1 MRYERLWF
9 SIRLPTY
16 IILIV
21 AIGVIGCSRTPAN
34 PESQEK
40 TNHPPQLSDN
50 KVSTTTAENT
60 HKPVFDAVK
69 VSEHEVLLVGPSG
82 LLGIANAETGIMGKR
97 YGKTKPG
104 VSFMS
109 VALDSKGE
117 IYVTDARGHILR
129 TDMSLSEM
137 QEEKSEADGA
147 LFDLGFLQS
156 GAAIA
161 VGEFGT
167 VLHRTNTGGVWE
179 RQPLDWRKLLPV
191 LIEKQGDV
199 APNLYRLCIPK
210 NSENA
215 MMVGEFG
222 VVLEWES
229 GQWHAQ
235 TVGENVGNMF
245 GCYLRS
251 DGAQFVYGQLGQIF
265 ERKDKKQ
272 IWQKIVLPGNADIY
286 DMTEVDDHLVAV
298 GDGGMIFTSADGKTW
313 HSQKI
318 QVDGYQPSWLIR
330 AIPLRQSLQLVGDG
344 VYHTHFDKSVVA
356 NAIAKDRDEK

>member
-1 MRYERLWF
+1 MRYERLGF

-16 IILIV
+16 TILIV
-21 AIGVIGCSRTPAN
+21 VIGVLGCSRTPAN

-40 TNHPPQLSDN
+40 TSHPSQPSHN
-50 KVSTTTAENT
+50 KATTTTAENT

-69 VSEHEVLLVGPSG
+69 VSEHEVLLLGPSG
-82 LLGIANAETGIMGKR
+82 LLGIANARTGVIGKR
-97 YGKTKPG
+97 YDKTQPG
-104 VSFMS
+104 IDFMS
-109 VALDSKGE
+109 AALDSKGE

-129 TDMSLSEM
+129 TDMSLSKM
-137 QEEKSEADGA
+137 HEEKSEADGA

-167 VLHRTNTGGVWE
+167 VLHRANTGGVWE
-179 RQPLDWRKLLPV
+179 RQPLDWKKLLPV

-199 APNLYRLCIPK
+199 APNLYRLCTKK
-210 NSENA
+210 NDENA
-215 MMVGEFG
+215 MVVGEFG

-235 TVGENVGNMF
+235 TVGENAGNMF

-272 IWQKIVLPGNADIY
+272 IWQKTVLPGNADIY
-286 DMTEVDDHLVAV
+286 DMTEVDGRLVAV
-298 GDGGMIFTSADGKTW
+298 GDGGIIFTSADEKTW

-318 QVDGYQPSWLIR
+318 QVNGYQPSWLIR
-330 AIPLRQSLQLVGDG
+330 VIPLGKSLELFGDG
-344 VYHTHFDKSVVA
+344 VYHTHFDNSVVA